1 MTQRDPDGASA
12 HITRRRLLQLA
23 LATGALDADQR
34 TVESMAEESVKESIR
49 RAVLLAESVP
59 GFPSIQEGGGA

>member
-23 LATGALDADQR
+23 LATGALSAARPARAQAPR
-34 TVESMAEESVKESIR
+34 QGGTLKMA
-49 RAVLLAESVP
+49 
-59 GFPSIQEGGGA
+59 